1 MTATT
6 RTRLAPD
13 QRREQLLGLGLRLFA
28 GSSIEDI
35 SIDRLCEEGGVSRGL
50 LYHYFGS
57 KQGFHEAVIQRA
69 ADDLIAQTAP
79 PEGDD
84 PIAKL
89 SASLTAYVDYVI
101 ANHQGYRS
109 LVLAAA
115 GGNEGVRAIYEQA
128 RAVMIDRT
136 FETPGVETLLVD
148 TPATRLVVR
157 GWVAF
162 VEDTVLT
169 WCETPD
175 GVTRDELA
183 RIVTDALPALVAT
196 LR

>member
-6 RTRLAPD
+6 RTRLSPD
-13 QRREQLLGLGLRLFA
+13 ERREQLLGLGLQLFA
-28 GSSIEDI
+28 GHTIEDI
-35 SIDRLCEEGGVSRGL
+35 SIDRLSEEAGVSRGL

-69 ADDLIAQTAP
+69 ADDLVAQTAP

-84 PIAKL
+84 PIVKL
-89 SASLTAYVDYVI
+89 LASLAAYVDYVI

-115 GGNEGVRAIYEQA
+115 GGNEALRAIYQRA

-136 FETPGVETLLVD
+136 FETPGVEALLAD
-148 TPATRLVVR
+148 TPLTRLVVR

-162 VEDTVLT
+162 VEDTVLG
-169 WCETPD
+169 WCDAPD
-175 GVTRDELA
+175 GVSRDELVQL
-183 RIVTDALPALVAT
+183 VTDALPALVGT
-196 LR
+196 LD

>member
-6 RTRLAPD
+6 RTRLSPE
-13 QRREQLLGLGLRLFA
+13 QRREQLLELGLRLFA

-69 ADDLIAQTAP
+69 ADDLVAQTAP
-79 PEGDD
+79 PAGDD
-84 PIAKL
+84 PIARL
-89 SASLTAYVDYVI
+89 LASLTAYVDYVI
-101 ANHQGYRS
+101 AHHQGYRS

-115 GGNEGVRAIYEQA
+115 GGNEAVRAIYERA
-128 RAVMIDRT
+128 RAAMIDRT
-136 FETPGVETLLVD
+136 FSTPGVDSMLSD

-169 WCETPD
+169 WCDAPA
-175 GVTRDELA
+175 GVSRDQLA
-183 RIVTDALPALVAT
+183 KIVTDALPALIST
-196 LR
+196 IE

>member
-6 RTRLAPD
+6 RTRLLPD
-13 QRREQLLGLGLRLFA
+13 QRREQLLELGLRLFA

-89 SASLTAYVDYVI
+89 LASLTAYVDYVI
-101 ANHQGYRS
+101 ANHRGYRS

-115 GGNEGVRAIYEQA
+115 GGNEGARAIYERA
-128 RAVMIDRT
+128 RAAMIDRT
-136 FETPGVETLLVD
+136 FETPGVETMLAD

-175 GVTRDELA
+175 GVTREELA
-183 RIVTDALPALVAT
+183 QIVTDALPALIAT
-196 LR
+196 VR